1 MSDLRIY
8 AETGACLLNT
18 GPDVDH
24 ETDAVRR
31 SMKEEVLLY
40 YDPSRSFLRCYV
52 QVQRAQPEQFAFEY
66 EHDGGPDTD
75 IFGAFVSDARR
86 EVEKTNWRIIDENSA
101 VFTALE
107 SGPYTE
113 PKTDEDDVRALLSED
128 ERIEFAATDRTT
140 AVGLVPYLR
149 ETFGE
154 EHSIAISR
162 AGRVRPVADADF
174 VVVPDRSYTGLTD
187 STKER
192 LERVQVEYWQ
202 GELSATVTELSDG
215 TGRATRTDRL
225 IGHIRR
231 EGLDDRFGIVAR
243 PASASWSDP
252 GERWFV
258 ATAVAGTVLAAASL
272 LATTVSDEVLGLL
285 GREVTFTPPLVSL
298 PSAVPD
304 VLSGGVG
311 FPSWVVVAVTGV
323 LLAVGGGSFCSVV
336 GVRTL
341 AGRFSLSFPSSGG
354 RREPPSVTDPTLT
367 APEKSVGECLDR
379 LVDAAGRE
387 TAVESLSAELD
398 GRGVDVLSEREASLY
413 SVGAR
418 ALGVVAGVAVSAA
431 VYLGGGFLVR
441 RLVSLLSGAWVLVL
455 NGLVGIALVVVVAG
469 VGAAVSAALGR
480 DRTTDR
486 STGTVG
492 TAGTGTGKESRR
504 SRTDRPAG
512 ATGSGDESRRSR
524 RGGQSEVSPQ
534 RVEELQRMMNN
545 PERLKQ
551 RIEPQSLLEELQK
564 NPQRDDIKELLRRYE
579 HVTSE
584 TVVSSERRGLIEP
597 SSGFPSSGDRPGS
610 SADRPDDDGDGTDD
624 PSGESRGGPAHGDD
638 SDRSPGSTGDTPAE
652 RSPTPEDPGVGCDTD
667 TPEGGG
673 IGNAPADDGSQG
685 TTADAS
691 VTGPSNGF
699 AEFRYDGANSGYVR
713 CRHGSG
719 ARPTSG
725 WEYRTDNEPLAP
737 VVSGGTVYIVD
748 RGGRIYAVDETGEE
762 RWTAAVDDEI
772 NSSPALR
779 DDKLYFGSESGTLYA
794 MDTSGDRLWAERI
807 GASSGRLSGGTA
819 EIITP
824 PAVTGGTVYVG
835 DTEGEIHARD
845 AATGREAW
853 RDKTDGA
860 IYGKLA
866 IDGER
871 LFAANE
877 NGLLAAYD
885 TGGEQI
891 WSAGAEHGITTAP
904 AIDDGSWYVVDRNG
918 VIHRYDPTQSGA
930 EVGTHPIGRTAPVS
944 PTVGDGRVFVGTE
957 TGTVIAV
964 GADLERRWWNAETDH
979 GDRILAPF
987 LLDERNLYVP
997 AGRRVYAFDPL
1008 TGRQSWS
1015 FRLKNEVRAQPVYG
1029 DGSLFVATTAGCV
1042 RALHL
1047 D

>member
-75 IFGAFVSDARR
+75 IFGAFVSDTRR

-113 PKTDEDDVRALLSED
+113 PKTDEGDVRALLSGD

-140 AVGLVPYLR
+140 AVGLVPYLQ

-174 VVVPDRSYTGLTD
+174 VVVPGRSYTGVTD

-215 TGRATRTDRL
+215 TGTAMRTDRL

-367 APEKSVGECLDR
+367 APEESVGERLDR

-504 SRTDRPAG
+504 SR
-512 ATGSGDESRRSR
+512 
-524 RGGQSEVSPQ
+524 RGGQSDVSPQ
-534 RVEELQRMMNN
+534 RVEKLQRMRNN

-551 RIEPQSLLEELQK
+551 QIEPPSLLEELQK
-564 NPQRDDIKELLRRYE
+564 NHQRDDIKELLRTYE
-579 HVTSE
+579 QVTSE
-584 TVVSSERRGLIEP
+584 TVVPPEKRGLIEP

-673 IGNAPADDGSQG
+673 DRQRSGGRQ
-685 TTADAS
+685 
-691 VTGPSNGF
+691 VTG
-699 AEFRYDGANSGYVR
+699 
-713 CRHGSG
+713 
-719 ARPTSG
+719 
-725 WEYRTDNEPLAP
+725 
-737 VVSGGTVYIVD
+737 
-748 RGGRIYAVDETGEE
+748 
-762 RWTAAVDDEI
+762 DD
-772 NSSPALR
+772 SR
-779 DDKLYFGSESGTLYA
+779 RV
-794 MDTSGDRLWAERI
+794 GDRPLERV
-807 GASSGRLSGGTA
+807 RRV
-819 EIITP
+819 P
-824 PAVTGGTVYVG
+824 V
-835 DTEGEIHARD
+835 R
-845 AATGREAW
+845 R
-853 RDKTDGA
+853 
-860 IYGKLA
+860 
-866 IDGER
+866 
-871 LFAANE
+871 
-877 NGLLAAYD
+877 
-885 TGGEQI
+885 GEQRVRSV
-891 WSAGAEHGITTAP
+891 SAWVRSTS
-904 AIDDGSWYVVDRNG
+904 DLG
-918 VIHRYDPTQSGA
+918 VG
-930 EVGTHPIGRTAPVS
+930 
-944 PTVGDGRVFVGTE
+944 
-957 TGTVIAV
+957 
-964 GADLERRWWNAETDH
+964 
-979 GDRILAPF
+979 
-987 LLDERNLYVP
+987 VP
-997 AGRRVYAFDPL
+997 Y
-1008 TGRQSWS
+1008 RQ
-1015 FRLKNEVRAQPVYG
+1015 
-1029 DGSLFVATTAGCV
+1029 
-1042 RALHL
+1042 
-1047 D
+1047 